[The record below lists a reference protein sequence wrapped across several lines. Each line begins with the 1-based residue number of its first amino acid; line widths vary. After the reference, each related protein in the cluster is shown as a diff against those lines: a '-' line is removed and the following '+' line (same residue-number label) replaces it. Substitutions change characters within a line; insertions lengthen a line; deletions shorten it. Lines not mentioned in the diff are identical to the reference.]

1 MSDIIITVSDSGLF
15 YDVSTNDKI
24 YIFKN
29 IKEYEEEICEMIKQ
43 NKMSY
48 EQMKLQV
55 ESWGGE
61 INLFYLK
68 DLIKNYEKNLA
79 EGLHY

>member
-1 MSDIIITVSDSGLF
+1 MTDIIITITESGLF
-15 YDVSTNDKI
+15 YDVSTNDKV

-43 NKMSY
+43 NKMTY

-61 INLFYLK
+61 INLFSLK
-68 DLIKNYEKNLA
+68 ELIKNYEKN
-79 EGLHY
+79 

>member
-1 MSDIIITVSDSGLF
+1 MSDIIITVTESGLF
-15 YDVSTNDKI
+15 YDVSTNDKV

-48 EQMKLQV
+48 EQMKLLV
-55 ESWGGE
+55 ESLGVE
-61 INLFYLK
+61 INLFSLK
-68 DLIKNYEKNLA
+68 
-79 EGLHY
+79 

>member
-1 MSDIIITVSDSGLF
+1 MSDIIITVTESGLF
-15 YDVSTNDKI
+15 YDVSTNDKV

-61 INLFYLK
+61 INLFSLK
-68 DLIKNYEKNLA
+68 ELIKNYEKN
-79 EGLHY
+79 